1 MIKTRQDDKTTV
13 YSFDDSLEQIVIVEG
28 GEQIVPNTY
37 GFEIEFCSHDN
48 SVFMFTHVDVMAVAS
63 TINGFEGTAGDHREE
78 WKIETDSGCV
88 LELVTKPIKFNTV
101 NAAYEFKEGLARS
114 LAKSVDQP
122 NKRVP
127 RLIKAV
133 SLQHWRDNIGICLR
147 ETFQGR
153 VRFDQFKVK
162 DWHEVGDQ
170 LNPNNVDDG
179 INIPAALMRHQIN
192 ADAWDTYVYD
202 TVLSRS
208 EKDWGRSYSSQ
219 VNMPMTLAG
228 YFLYSKKKYED
239 SDVRYKNIKAKKFP
253 ETWSDSTLQKNVETW
268 YWRSV
273 IWEVFELYADQVCG
287 FGILKKDREW
297 NLKQVNALGLLY
309 VMTSKIL
316 TGALGALSEPN
327 QLKLQFYAW
336 NMQSTQSYAT
346 GSPVEERKLK
356 NLLGD
361 VNMNWLEFHSSL
373 KDLTGLWF
381 KASLFETIDRESP
394 AKEWMDRVA
403 QVLNG
408 DKGNFWKA
416 VSDKYKDIMGSDEWE
431 DLYDERGNFS
441 EELEELDWTVL
452 IGKIKEVEVSLAEY
466 LGRPVIAQKWRTLP
480 EKRAFLDY
488 EHAPPWEGRFDTM
501 YAPIAP
507 VRNSWLYLVEHRFN

>member
-1 MIKTRQDDKTTV
+1 MDKTRRDDKTTV
-13 YSFDDSLEQIVIVEG
+13 YSFNDSLEQVVIVEG

-37 GFEIEFCSHDN
+37 GFEVEFCSHDN
-48 SVFMFTHVDVMAVAS
+48 SVFMFTHVDVMAVAT
-63 TINGFEGTAGDHREE
+63 TITGIEGTDGDHRDE
-78 WKIETDSGCV
+78 WKIETDSGGV
-88 LELVTKPIKFNTV
+88 LELVTKPIGFNTV
-101 NAAYEFKEGLARS
+101 KAAYDFKEDLARS

-122 NKRVP
+122 NKRVL
-127 RLIKAV
+127 RDIKAV
-133 SLQHWRDNIGICLR
+133 LLQHWRDNIGICLR

-153 VRFDQFKVK
+153 VRFEQFRVK

-170 LNPNNVDDG
+170 LNPNNVYDG

-192 ADAWDTYVYD
+192 SAAWDTYVYD

-228 YFLYSKKKYED
+228 YFLYSRKKYED
-239 SDVRYKNIKAKKFP
+239 SQVRYQNIKDKRFP
-253 ETWSDSTLQKNVETW
+253 ESWTDSTLQKNVETW

-273 IWEVFELYADQVCG
+273 VWKVFKRYADQACG
-287 FGILKKDREW
+287 HGVLEKEREW
-297 NLKQVNALGLLY
+297 NLRQVNALGLLY

-316 TGALGALSEPN
+316 TGALGSLSEPN

-346 GSPVEERKLK
+346 GSPVEERKLRS
-356 NLLGD
+356 LLGP

-394 AKEWMDRVA
+394 AKDWMDQAAR
-403 QVLNG
+403 VLNG
-408 DKGNFWKA
+408 DKGNNWKI
-416 VSDKYKDIMGSDEWE
+416 VSDEYKRIMEDDKWE
-431 DLYDERGNFS
+431 ELYDDRENFS
-441 EELEELDWTVL
+441 EGLEELDWTAL
-452 IGKIKEVEVSLAEY
+452 IEKIKEVEAALARY
-466 LGRPVIAQKWRTLP
+466 LVLPVIEQKWRALP

-501 YAPIAP
+501 YSPITR
-507 VRNSWLYLVEHRFN
+507 VGNSWLYLVEHRFN